1 MPKHL
6 SLVVVLVAIVAGC
19 SRTDD
24 GTVVIPPALDAR
36 RMDFGPFDLR
46 HPGHIKP
53 AMTAPNIVTAAP
65 EPFPMAPGI
74 TDRHIRSSVKRP
86 RKSRNNR
93 NVHQAPASAADR
105 PQLACE
111 AATPTG
117 KRVRVLCE

>member
-1 MPKHL
+1 MNVPTWNRRLPVPIHL

-53 AMTAPNIVTAAP
+53 AETALAKPIEDYVEEIL
-65 EPFPMAPGI
+65 EPFPYIPVPLPI
-74 TDRHIRSSVKRP
+74 EWKP
-86 RKSRNNR
+86 
-93 NVHQAPASAADR
+93 
-105 PQLACE
+105 
-111 AATPTG
+111 
-117 KRVRVLCE
+117 